1 MIIMMKHTW
10 RLAWLCPLLL
20 HLPVSVSTSHKSKL
34 SDDVNEKTGSDIVDE
49 AEPRSLQK
57 RQLDFEGGGGG
68 VNKYVNGDGDDY
80 DGFSDQYE
88 DDNNFWTMV
97 NFQLRQKKIK
107 KHMLDA

>member
-20 HLPVSVSTSHKSKL
+20 HLPVLVIGRNDSDF
-34 SDDVNEKTGSDIVDE
+34 SDDLIEKTSSDTIFDNSE
-49 AEPRSLQK
+49 ARLLQK

-80 DGFSDQYE
+80 NGFSDQYE
-88 DDNNFWTMV
+88 DIDKDVDFWRMV
-97 NFQLRQKKIK
+97 
-107 KHMLDA
+107 